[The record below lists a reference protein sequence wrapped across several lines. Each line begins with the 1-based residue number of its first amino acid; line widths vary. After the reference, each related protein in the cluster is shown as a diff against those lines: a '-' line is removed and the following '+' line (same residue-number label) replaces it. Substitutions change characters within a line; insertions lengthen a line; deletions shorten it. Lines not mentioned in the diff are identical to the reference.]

1 MVGLSYLPWVK
12 RTQRPPRMSMAGITS
27 TLKCRLAVV
36 RELERDRDVL
46 RVAQGLDH
54 LLERVLV
61 LANDAQLVALDPDL
75 QLVGNVLDPLA
86 QVARELV
93 VDDRIESDVDL
104 AATLAAYAG
113 LVFVQWSWGRLVVR
127 VGSVVEVVHTFLTSP
142 RDQLVEYRLDAGR
155 QGFALQVGDR
165 LLEVVTRS
173 PQLGDDHVQRRGAG
187 GGRVLAPEVGDDAV
201 HAHVA
206 IHNRFSSPHAGE
218 GDPSRS
224 ERPDGG
230 FRRAIHFIQWVWKPK
245 PRPR

>member
-1 MVGLSYLPWVK
+1 MSSASRRVLITCWSVSLSLLTTRSWSPWI
-12 RTQRPPRMSMAGITS
+12 RTCS
-27 TLKCRLAVV
+27 
-36 RELERDRDVL
+36 
-46 RVAQGLDH
+46 
-54 LLERVLV
+54 LLETFWIRLRKSRASSSLMPALSRTSIWPRPLPTVFGSPAWKSFGESCRRAAFSRSTWRAA
-61 LANDAQLVALDPDL
+61 LA
-75 QLVGNVLDPLA
+75 
-86 QVARELV
+86 R
-93 VDDRIESDVDL
+93 S
-104 AATLAAYAG
+104 
-113 LVFVQWSWGRLVVR
+113 S
-127 VGSVVEVVHTFLTSP
+127 LTGP
-142 RDQLVEYRLDAGR
+142 RDQLLASRLDAGR
-155 QGFALQVGDR
+155 PGVALQVGDR